1 MSSVKVIKVNFEWLD
16 ISVLPAFR
24 FFLIFF
30 FIYFFVAWSQM
41 LKDFQKTGV
50 IQHYP
55 FDWKRK
61 YKWIE

>member
-30 FIYFFVAWSQM
+30 LFFFCGLVTDAEGLS
-41 LKDFQKTGV
+41 KDRSYTALSLRLEEK
-50 IQHYP
+50 I
-55 FDWKRK
+55 
-61 YKWIE
+61 

>member
-30 FIYFFVAWSQM
+30 LTFFFCGLVTDAEGLS
-41 LKDFQKTGV
+41 KDRSYTALSLRLEEK
-50 IQHYP
+50 I
-55 FDWKRK
+55 
-61 YKWIE
+61 